1 MTATAPAAGAPPAG
15 PAPEEAATPGWHAAG
30 PAVLRWVAAVAGAVV
45 LFSVVLATRGANPG
59 EVFAAVWQNVFLN
72 GTAVQEILIKAG
84 PIALAALAVVIP
96 ARAGLVNVGGEGQ
109 LLIGAVAAAGVSLAV
124 DGTLPGAVTMLLM
137 ALAAMVAGA
146 AWSGLA
152 AGLRV
157 WVKVNEAV
165 STLLLNY
172 VALDLLL
179 FLIYQPWKDPNGS
192 GQPASRPL
200 ADAAKLPVFTGSS
213 MHVGLALVVVAAVV
227 TWAALRLTTWGFR
240 LGAVG
245 GNPEAA
251 RRAGFPVVTLLLS
264 GMLAGGALA
273 GLGGMIHYAGVE
285 YQLRPGVLAGIGY
298 VGFLASWLARH
309 KALPVL
315 LASVVLSALIV
326 AGDSLQIDSGLPA
339 ASVNVL
345 TGLILVAVLGWT
357 TGRRTGGRAAKP
369 GRS

>member
-1 MTATAPAAGAPPAG
+1 VIATTATVGTEAPMAP
-15 PAPEEAATPGWHAAG
+15 PAPEEVTTPAWKAAG
-30 PAVLRWVAAVAGAVV
+30 PALVRWVAAIAGAVLIFSLV
-45 LFSVVLATRGANPG
+45 LLTRGANPL
-59 EVFAAVWQNVFLN
+59 EVFAAVWVNVFGN
-72 GTAVQEILIKAG
+72 STAVGEILIKAG

-124 DGTLPGAVTMLLM
+124 DGTLPGIVTILLM
-137 ALAAMVAGA
+137 ALAAMAAGA

-179 FLIYQPWKDPNGS
+179 FLIYQPWKDPDGS

-200 ADAAKLPVFTGSS
+200 DDVAKLPVFTGTT
-213 MHVGLALVVVAAVV
+213 MHVGLILVVVAALV
-227 TWAALRLTTWGFR
+227 TWALLRLTTWGFR

-285 YQLRPGVLAGIGY
+285 YQLRPGVLASIGY

-315 LASVVLSALIV
+315 IASVVLSALIV

-357 TGRRTGGRAAKP
+357 GVRQSKK